1 MPHQEERLSEVVAGT
16 AIGNGTLLKDRYRLE
31 RLLGRGG
38 MASVWLATDL
48 VLERSVAVKI
58 IADTIASDPEFR
70 ARFRREARVAAGLSH
85 PNLIG
90 VYDYADGAERPYL
103 VMEYVAGDNLA
114 QRLSRKTAIDSDRLA
129 RELLGALAHIHAAG
143 IVHRDVKA
151 QNVLIT
157 QDGNT
162 KLIDFGIAL
171 PADATALTRT
181 GNLLG
186 TARYVAPE
194 VMRGDRATERSD
206 LYSCGVVLRD
216 CVDGD
221 ASDGLRA
228 LVERLCATDPR
239 ERPASAREA
248 LARLER
254 GVAVT
259 DQPTEVF
266 VPSEM
271 SAPTEEFETTPAA
284 EPAGGRTSD
293 ADRRSAADEAGP
305 ARRSPRHALHRVAAA
320 LAVCAALA
328 AVFFVL
334 SGDSEDQPGNKPAPT
349 TASGR
354 NDRQTADASPSTADS
369 TADAA
374 GATPSAAAEAPEA
387 TGSDD
392 ELGSAL
398 NQEGFELIQAGEY
411 ESAVPVL
418 EEAVSAFSP
427 GTEDLDYAY
436 ALFNLGNALRLS
448 GRPEEAIP
456 VLEQRLAIP
465 NQTDVVRRELA
476 AARSEAST

>member
-1 MPHQEERLSEVVAGT
+1 MPHQEEQLGEVMAGP
-16 AIGNGTLLKDRYRLE
+16 AIGSGTLLKDRYRLE

-48 VLERSVAVKI
+48 VLERPVAVKI

-114 QRLSRKTAIDSDRLA
+114 QRLSRKAAIDSNLLA

-151 QNVLIT
+151 QNILIT
-157 QDGNT
+157 QDGKA

-194 VMRGDRATERSD
+194 VMRGERATERSD

-216 CVDGD
+216 CLRGD
-221 ASDGLRA
+221 PAVELRA
-228 LVERLCATDPR
+228 LVERLCAPDPR
-239 ERPASAREA
+239 DRPASAAEA

-254 GVAVT
+254 KVVAG
-259 DQPTEVF
+259 QPTEVF

-271 SAPTEEFETTPAA
+271 LAPTEEVTLSRPPRPSASA
-284 EPAGGRTSD
+284 EPVP
-293 ADRRSAADEAGP
+293 RR
-305 ARRSPRHALHRVAAA
+305 PRGHAWSKLAAA

-328 AVFFVL
+328 AAFL
-334 SGDSEDQPGNKPAPT
+334 ILGGDSGQTPGKKGAPRVAT
-349 TASGR
+349 GAR
-354 NDRQTADASPSTADS
+354 ADRQAADAAPSTA
-369 TADAA
+369 
-374 GATPSAAAEAPEA
+374 EA

-392 ELGSAL
+392 DLGSAL
-398 NQEGFELIQAGEY
+398 NQEGFELIEAGEY
-411 ESAVPVL
+411 ESAVPIL
-418 EEAVSAFSP
+418 EEAVSAFPP

-448 GRPEEAIP
+448 GRPEDAIP

-465 NQTDVVRRELA
+465 NQTGVVRRELA
-476 AARSEAST
+476 AARSEASP